1 MAFGYDSI
9 ADELERVLNALA
21 SGTSTKDLET
31 KHVDLKEE
39 AGRRRKD
46 GTIAPSQPRNDDAAK
61 HLAAEAACMSNSDG
75 GGALVVGAADDGTL
89 IGTDLDPEWLRSRIY
104 QLTESRLTVD
114 VNPVMIE
121 RTRLLVVR
129 APQAVEAVR
138 YRGKITWRVGDTCR
152 EVDQNTWMARR
163 MSRERYDWSAQDSGM
178 PVEKARPQALALARE
193 HLLAS
198 GDTRSEDLAQAS
210 DAELLR
216 RLDVVT
222 SAGSLTYAGVITF
235 TGHDDAPLDYVR
247 RDVRAGDSRRRL
259 RTTGRSL
266 LEVVDEIESA
276 VDAFTEARH
285 IQRGL
290 VVGRVQD
297 LPLLAVREAVINGV
311 VHRDWH
317 TPSPTVVEHIGRTLT
332 VTSPGGFVGGVTP
345 QNIIT
350 HPSQPRN
357 RALAEIFAKLRLA
370 EREGIGVDR
379 MYREMISI
387 GYPEPSITQIDGP
400 YVRTALVGETLDEGW
415 IRFLSRI
422 APAEARTDL
431 TMVMLLRRLV
441 HDLWVDAAST
451 VGYLQLDE
459 TETRAALRTLATLTA
474 GNAPVAVEVAGTP
487 TETEPA
493 WTLSTSA
500 RALLAA
506 DDEAAG
512 VTRRAPDRA
521 TTALAWARARGRIS
535 TTELGS
541 IVGAYPA
548 NVSAVLRGLEHKNQL
563 APSRPNRSGR
573 GFYYLPVDDH

>member
-1 MAFGYDSI
+1 MAFGYDTI
-9 ADELERVLNALA
+9 ADELERVLEALA
-21 SGTSTKDLET
+21 NGTGTAGLET

-46 GTIAPSQPRNDDAAK
+46 GAIAPSEPRNEDAAK
-61 HLAAEAACMSNSDG
+61 HLAGEAACMSNSDG

-89 IGTDLDPEWLRSRIY
+89 IGTDLDPEWLRARIY
-104 QLTESRLTVD
+104 ELTERRLTLD
-114 VNPVMIE
+114 VHPVHVGT
-121 RTRLLVVR
+121 TRLLVLR

-152 EVDQNTWMARR
+152 EVDQNTWTARR
-163 MSRERYDWSAQDSGM
+163 MSRERYDWSAQDSGV
-178 PVEKARPQALALARE
+178 PVGKVRAQALALARE

-198 GDTRSEDLAQAS
+198 GDSRSENLAEAS

-222 SAGSLTYAGVITF
+222 SAGTLTYAGVITF
-235 TGHDDAPLDYVR
+235 VEHDEAPLDYVR

-266 LEVVDEIESA
+266 LEVVDEVEKA
-276 VDAFTEARH
+276 VDAFTEDRH

-290 VVGRVQD
+290 VVSRVRD
-297 LPLLAVREAVINGV
+297 LPLLAVREAIINGV

-357 RALAEIFAKLRLA
+357 RALAEVFAKLRLA

-379 MYREMISI
+379 MYREMISV

-415 IRFLSRI
+415 IRFLSRL
-422 APAEARTDL
+422 APAAARTDL
-431 TMVMLLRRLV
+431 TMLMLLRRLV
-441 HDLWVDAAST
+441 HDLWVDTPST
-451 VGYLQLDE
+451 VAYLQLDE

-474 GNAPVAVEVAGTP
+474 GGSPVVAEVAGTP
-487 TETEPA
+487 DGAEPA
-493 WTLSTSA
+493 WTLSVEA
-500 RALLAA
+500 RELLAS

-512 VTRRAPDRA
+512 TTRRAPDRA
-521 TTALAWARARGRIS
+521 ATALAWARARGRVS
-535 TTELGS
+535 TTELAS
-541 IVGAYPA
+541 IVGANPA
-548 NVSAVLRGLEHKNQL
+548 NVGPVLRRLERNDLL